1 MTQVDHLNREEE
13 IRMSVNR
20 LDKLLSDSG
29 RYTRSEAR
37 AAIRGGRVTVCG
49 ETVRKPEEK
58 FDPKTAEIRADGE
71 RIDWASSRYL
81 MLNKPAG
88 VLSATDDPRQPT
100 VLDLLSPEL
109 RRQGLFP
116 VGRLDKDT
124 TGLLLLTNDGDF
136 AHRVISPKKHVP
148 KRYRAVLDG
157 PLGPEDAAAF
167 AEGLT
172 LSDGTKCLPARLELP
187 EENVGLVTVYEGKY
201 HQVKR
206 MFAARGR
213 HVTALHREQ
222 IGALRLDET
231 LDPGEYRALSPEEL
245 AAVFE

>member
-1 MTQVDHLNREEE
+1 MPV
-13 IRMSVNR
+13 SR

-37 AAIRGGRVTVCG
+37 AAIRGGTVTVDG
-49 ETVRKPEEK
+49 VIVRKPEEK
-58 FDPKTAEIRADGE
+58 FDQETTEIRAHGE
-71 RIDWASSRYL
+71 RIDCAATRYL

-136 AHRVISPKKHVP
+136 AHRVISPKKHVA
-148 KRYRAVLDG
+148 KRYRAELDG
-157 PLGPEDAAAF
+157 PIGPEDVAAF
-167 AEGLT
+167 ADGIVLA
-172 LSDGTKCLPARLELP
+172 DGTKCLPARLEP
-187 EENVGLVTVYEGKY
+187 TEKTVGYVTVYEGKY

-213 HVTALHREQ
+213 RVTALHRER
-222 IGALRLDET
+222 IGALELDGA
-231 LDPGEYRALSPEEL
+231 LCPGMYRPLEPEERS
-245 AAVFE
+245 AVFR